1 MFKFGDFKI
10 GKRLYLGFGIILV
23 LMCIA
28 GGFALNGFLRS
39 LNLMNQLY
47 NNTLIVRAATL
58 ESNAE
63 MITINRSMRDVV
75 LSRDTQSLELAIQ
88 AIDESDKK
96 IQKNFI
102 LIKNHFLGEE
112 EIVDSIYKTYLD
124 WEPIRDETIKS
135 ARNEELEQAI
145 ENISGKEAEQ
155 TALIRKGMDELMDIT
170 KINLE
175 RFYNGINTT
184 TKNTIIIFILVLVIA
199 IIAGIFIALL
209 ITRSITKPINQ
220 FTELAQTVAEGDLTK
235 DVKIKSKDEIGI
247 LAGSFNSMIVNL
259 RTIIEKIN
267 EVSQNVAAT
276 SQQLSAA
283 SEESAATS
291 EEVSST
297 ISEVATATS
306 DSAADITE
314 SSYLVNEIQYGTNEM
329 LENIQHVN
337 ESANITLKSAE
348 GGLKSSKDAVEKINN
363 IKNSTIETSKTIS
376 QLNESSKQIESIVD
390 VINAISEQTNLLALN
405 AAIEAARAGDAG
417 RGFAVVAE
425 EVRKLAEQSSEST
438 GTIGQ
443 LISGIQN
450 QIHSAVNS
458 MGENSREVDLGVE
471 IINKSSDEFSSIF
484 GEINEISNEI
494 NKISNIV
501 RSIADGANKVTGNFE
516 HMSAISQQ
524 TAAAAQQ
531 VAANSEEQTAAMEEV
546 ASSATN
552 LAIMA
557 EDLTKSIAIFKY

>member
-1 MFKFGDFKI
+1 MFKFGSFKI
-10 GKRLYLGFGIILV
+10 SKRLYLGFGIILV

-28 GGFALNGFLRS
+28 GAFALNGLRTNS
-39 LNLMNQLY
+39 KLMDQLY
-47 NNTLIVRAATL
+47 NNTLVVRAATL
-58 ESNAE
+58 ESNAD
-63 MITINRSMRDVV
+63 MIAINRSMKDVV
-75 LSRDTQSLELAIQ
+75 LSRDTQSLDLAIQ

-96 IQKNFI
+96 IQKNFS
-102 LIKNHFLGEE
+102 LIKSHFLGEQ
-112 EIVDSIYKTYLD
+112 EIVDNIYKTYLD
-124 WEPIRDETIKS
+124 WEPIRDETIKF
-135 ARNEELEQAI
+135 ARNGELEKAI
-145 ENISGKEAEQ
+145 ENISGKGAEQ
-155 TALIRKGMDELMDIT
+155 TASIRKGMDELMDIT
-170 KINLE
+170 QNNLE

-184 TKNTIIIFILVLVIA
+184 TKNTIVMFILVLVIA
-199 IIAGIFIALL
+199 MIVGIAIALL
-209 ITRSITKPINQ
+209 ITRSITRPISQ

-247 LAGSFNSMIVNL
+247 LAGAFNTMIVNL

-276 SQQLSAA
+276 SQQLSAS
-283 SEESAATS
+283 SEESAAAS

-297 ISEVATATS
+297 ISEVAIATS

-314 SSYLVNEIQYGTNEM
+314 SSNLVNEIQYGTNEM

-337 ESANITLKSAE
+337 ESANVTLKSVE
-348 GGLKSSKDAVEKINN
+348 GGLKSSEDAVEKINN
-363 IKNSTIETSKTIS
+363 IKKSTVETSKTIGR
-376 QLNESSKQIESIVD
+376 LNESSKQIESIID

-438 GTIGQ
+438 GKIGQ
-443 LISGIQN
+443 LILGIQN
-450 QIHSAVNS
+450 QIQSAVIS
-458 MGENSREVDLGVE
+458 MDENSREVDLGVE
-471 IINKSSDEFSSIF
+471 IINKSSDEFSNIF
-484 GEINEISNEI
+484 NEINEVSNEI
-494 NKISNIV
+494 NKISDIV
-501 RSIADGANKVTGNFE
+501 KVIVENANKVTDNFE

-524 TAAAAQQ
+524 TAASAQQ
-531 VAANSEEQTAAMEEV
+531 VAASSEEQTATIEEV

-557 EDLTKSIAIFKY
+557 EDLIKSIAIFKY